1 MGGKDSLCEGIVL
14 GEDVII
20 NEIDIEVYKYLTIIE
35 GGNISHN
42 ELKERNEKL
51 YLSKLKYLFNQN
63 LMKTIKTIKC
73 DHHKVLSWNHKLDD
87 WRPGTQW

>member
-14 GEDVII
+14 GEDVVI

-42 ELKERNEKL
+42 ELKERNEK
-51 YLSKLKYLFNQN
+51 
-63 LMKTIKTIKC
+63 
-73 DHHKVLSWNHKLDD
+73 
-87 WRPGTQW
+87 